1 MRRRAQRQ
9 GKRAKAPRRK
19 RSTLQVAA
27 SVLATKFPLICP
39 SVRRLALELKAGRA
53 ATKTM
58 VARYDVTAPLLTA
71 LQPFLETLD
80 VGDLVAALARHPRLY
95 WHPLIVKQLAH
106 LIELIRDRETPP
118 DLQHRAGNAMQ
129 DLMAAHAVGLL
140 PGFRVKWT
148 PRARPPGPRPGL
160 PNPHPID
167 ATTRFI
173 DAAQLS
179 VAWRAL
185 HRAIAKRRLGALLRD
200 PAKSPS
206 DVQHGVIA
214 LASGALN
221 ECGPLWSNLR
231 QSHFSRQPP
240 KRFRLLGVARRA
252 SWALTHLT
260 ERWTVDLT
268 SVVAPLVE
276 GPPSP
281 LLKKEG
287 APAFLAYAIL
297 AILLETTPESVYRV
311 IHHYWRRGRT
321 RHWS

>member
-1 MRRRAQRQ
+1 M
-9 GKRAKAPRRK
+9 
-19 RSTLQVAA
+19 
-27 SVLATKFPLICP
+27 
-39 SVRRLALELKAGRA
+39 
-53 ATKTM
+53 
-58 VARYDVTAPLLTA
+58 
-71 LQPFLETLD
+71 
-80 VGDLVAALARHPRLY
+80 
-95 WHPLIVKQLAH
+95 
-106 LIELIRDRETPP
+106 
-118 DLQHRAGNAMQ
+118 
-129 DLMAAHAVGLL
+129 
-140 PGFRVKWT
+140 
-148 PRARPPGPRPGL
+148 
-160 PNPHPID
+160 
-167 ATTRFI
+167 
-173 DAAQLS
+173 
-179 VAWRAL
+179 
-185 HRAIAKRRLGALLRD
+185 
-200 PAKSPS
+200 
-206 DVQHGVIA
+206 IA

-231 QSHFSRQPP
+231 QAHFSRQPP

-297 AILLETTPESVYRV
+297 AILPETTPESVYRV